1 MRPYPC
7 MRKPRRVMDSADFID
22 KIFGEM
28 FLPQPS
34 YEPACSKR
42 GAEECCR
49 QQRTSSSKKEA
60 DSGAFTK
67 QMMVSRSL
75 KPEEIQIRVT
85 KDKKVIVEA
94 KQEMKRGKEGGG
106 FQSYQIREFK
116 QTVGVPENV
125 DIGQLTS
132 SISQEGLLT
141 ISAPFLAIPGP
152 EKNQKEEEM
161 KLDEEPSDSSNEA
174 NDDKSESSKED
185 GSNMNNES
193 T

>member
-1 MRPYPC
+1 MGLNKKHQTEEIVSIIVSLKKNMALRIICPAYQPMDVCSPFSLFGGNMRPYPC

-85 KDKKVIVEA
+85 KDKKSYCGGKARDE
-94 KQEMKRGKEGGG
+94 KR
-106 FQSYQIREFK
+106 
-116 QTVGVPENV
+116 
-125 DIGQLTS
+125 
-132 SISQEGLLT
+132 
-141 ISAPFLAIPGP
+141 
-152 EKNQKEEEM
+152 
-161 KLDEEPSDSSNEA
+161 
-174 NDDKSESSKED
+174 
-185 GSNMNNES
+185 
-193 T
+193 